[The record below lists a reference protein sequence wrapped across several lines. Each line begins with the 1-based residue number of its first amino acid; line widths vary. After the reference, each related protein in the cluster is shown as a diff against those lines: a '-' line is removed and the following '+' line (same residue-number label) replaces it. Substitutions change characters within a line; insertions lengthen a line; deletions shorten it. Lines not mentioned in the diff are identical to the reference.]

1 MVTVL
6 LALWLCGCS
15 QHDEELCCI
24 LGRRIRSFGFV
35 TAVGEEMEDA
45 EMKFRAGTALSMAL
59 S

>member
-1 MVTVL
+1 MVMVL
-6 LALWLCGCS
+6 LALCLCGCP
-15 QHDEELCCI
+15 QHDCCV

-45 EMKFRAGTALSMAL
+45 EMKFRAGTALSLAL

>member
-1 MVTVL
+1 MEIVMVL
-6 LALWLCGCS
+6 LALCLCGCP
-15 QHDEELCCI
+15 QHDCCV
-24 LGRRIRSFGFV
+24 LGRRIRSFVFV